1 MRRSLRIASEGQK
14 ENISM
19 TYDLAIVMLAMQIQA
34 EEKPTFGKI
43 FISLGSF
50 HLEMALFSALGKI
63 IEESG
68 SLHILGVCKV
78 LAKGSINLFLRGKS
92 YKRCKRMHDLLA
104 LAFEILHF
112 ESYLITRNWE
122 EVMRTIL

>member
-1 MRRSLRIASEGQK
+1 MAETKSRSLRIASEGQK

-19 TYDLAIVMLAMQIQA
+19 TYDLAIAMLAMQIQA
-34 EEKPTFGKI
+34 EEKSTFGKI

-50 HLEMALFSALGKI
+50 PLEMALFSALGKI

-68 SLHILGVCKV
+68 SPHILDECKV
-78 LAKGSINLFLRGKS
+78 LAKGSINSFLRGKS
-92 YKRCKRMHDLLA
+92 YKRCNRMHDLLA

-112 ESYLITRNWE
+112 
-122 EVMRTIL
+122 